1 MLGRPEE
8 QKQRKQDKAAAGKTK
23 KRKAGQIPCQRANI
37 RWVAA
42 AGKAKKRKAGQ
53 IPCQRANIR
62 WVAAAGKAKK
72 RKAGQIPCQW
82 ANIRWVAAA
91 GKAKKRKAGAEATE
105 ASASKP
111 EAAAGKAK
119 KRKAGAEATEATA
132 SKPEAE
138 TWHGTSGSKKSK
150 AQVDSAKDAATGADR
165 TVFVDGVPYDWT
177 LERIKEFFA
186 TKCGGIVEVRAPT
199 WQDSGR
205 LRGYAHVAFSDAE
218 SMKKALHLNGTKVGK
233 KGRYLKIDP
242 AKKPEGQGGG
252 KSVTKEEIEGK
263 RRLFVKN
270 LPYDASED
278 DIAKLFAKCGKVV
291 EIRIPH
297 ASGRSKGFAYVE
309 FAKAQGLKAAMD
321 LEPVPSLQGRKLHLD
336 ADSGTGPKA
345 GFHHRPDAF
354 QSKFVAKAKQPKGK
368 GKGRP
373 SLF

>member
-1 MLGRPEE
+1 MVLKKKNKAKVEEPGADASEAATRPE
-8 QKQRKQDKAAAGKTK
+8 
-23 KRKAGQIPCQRANI
+23 
-37 RWVAA
+37 
-42 AGKAKKRKAGQ
+42 
-53 IPCQRANIR
+53 
-62 WVAAAGKAKK
+62 
-72 RKAGQIPCQW
+72 
-82 ANIRWVAAA
+82 AAA

-119 KRKAGAEATEATA
+119 KRQAGAEATEATA
-132 SKPEAE
+132 SKPEA
-138 TWHGTSGSKKSK
+138 GKSGSQKSK
-150 AQVDSAKDAATGADR
+150 AQVDSAKDAATGADQ

-186 TKCGGIVEVRAPT
+186 TKCGGIKEVRAPT

-205 LRGYAHVAFSDAE
+205 LRGYAHVAFNDAE
-218 SMKKALHLNGTKVGK
+218 SMKKALQLNGTKVGK

-242 AKKPEGQGGG
+242 AKKPAEG

-309 FAKAQGLKAAMD
+309 FAKSQGLKAAME
-321 LEPVPSLQGRKLHLD
+321 LEPAPSLQGRTLHLD